1 VGTQAIGINAHGQ
14 IVGTYTDASGTSH
27 GFLLDKGTFT
37 PIDVP
42 DATETMAGGINARG
56 QIVGSYSD
64 ASGTRHGFVAQ

>member
-1 VGTQAIGINAHGQ
+1 
-14 IVGTYTDASGTSH
+14 
-27 GFLLDKGTFT
+27 LDKGTFT